1 MGRSKRLIFRNK
13 IRIKMLIIAALNRFS
28 HHHLR
33 RADKREKAFWKCW
46 KVRNLRN
53 SHFQKMIIFCH
64 WKQWKVSRK
73 NLKRLLLLINFSIWK
88 LINRLNQKIMP
99 FNLTFSQK
107 MFHNLKRNKSNPKMI
122 FHSSRHLPISPSLL
136 QSHLKAKTKTQQT

>member
-1 MGRSKRLIFRNK
+1 MQFIPQKENSFTINRKQCCGKNHSTPLFNIFISSAESIRDYQFLKIIPLLIAREIRKSFCPARTIGQISQKGRSRRLIFRNK

-33 RADKREKAFWKCW
+33 RADKREKAFWKCS

-64 WKQWKVSRK
+64 
-73 NLKRLLLLINFSIWK
+73 
-88 LINRLNQKIMP
+88 
-99 FNLTFSQK
+99 
-107 MFHNLKRNKSNPKMI
+107 
-122 FHSSRHLPISPSLL
+122 
-136 QSHLKAKTKTQQT
+136 